1 MFFEATRYF
10 SSFDEIGLSRVESCC
25 FEHTGRLEEEA
36 ISCEAR
42 DGLLPTAWSR
52 RDIPIDCRYLDFL
65 LRRAEDPE
73 VGLGAQSVRVGPGAR
88 LPRLPALYLR
98 EEVAAN

>member
-52 RDIPIDCRYLDFL
+52 RDIPIDCRYLDFSSSQSQGPRSGSWCAKREGRA
-65 LRRAEDPE
+65 RRAAAAT
-73 VGLGAQSVRVGPGAR
+73 VS
-88 LPRLPALYLR
+88 ALS
-98 EEVAAN
+98 A